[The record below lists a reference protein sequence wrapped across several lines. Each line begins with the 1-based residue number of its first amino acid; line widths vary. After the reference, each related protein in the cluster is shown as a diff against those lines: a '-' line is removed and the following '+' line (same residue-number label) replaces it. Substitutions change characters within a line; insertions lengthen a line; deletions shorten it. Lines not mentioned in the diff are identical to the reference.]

1 MKTIV
6 ATALLSLGLMV
17 SAGVQT
23 AAAES
28 LSALN
33 SACRT
38 GDFAAC
44 SRYNAALIAKNST
57 RGPVLM
63 QGYDPFAMVPAT
75 HATRTPSQPANNAAD
90 IAVGKS
96 APDHDEAKKTQ

>member
-6 ATALLSLGLMV
+6 TTALLTLGLIV
-17 SAGVQT
+17 TAGVQT
-23 AAAES
+23 ASAES

-38 GDFAAC
+38 GDFTAC
-44 SRYNAALIAKNST
+44 SRYNAAIIAKSSA
-57 RGPVLM
+57 RGPVMM
-63 QGYDPFAMVPAT
+63 QGYDPFAIVPAT
-75 HATRTPSQPANNAAD
+75 HSTRTPSQPSNNAAD

-96 APDHDEAKKTQ
+96 APQHSETKKTQ